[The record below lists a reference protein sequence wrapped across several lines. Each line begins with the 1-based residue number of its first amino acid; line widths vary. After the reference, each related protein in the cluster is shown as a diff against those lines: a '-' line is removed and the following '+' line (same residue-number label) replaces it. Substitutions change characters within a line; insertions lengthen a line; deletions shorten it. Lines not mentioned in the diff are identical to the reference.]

1 MFVRRPGLAAER
13 VMEIATLMYNSDCQK
28 LPKMN
33 YADFQ
38 SSNGS
43 SNCDTAKINTDSQ
56 NANKASKRREINVM
70 VKS

>member
-1 MFVRRPGLAAER
+1 MFIGRPGLAAER
-13 VMEIATLMYNSDCQK
+13 VIAIATLMYNSDCQK

-38 SSNGS
+38 YSNGS
-43 SNCDTAKINTDSQ
+43 SNCNAARINTDSQ